1 MSHPGP
7 INVLVVED
15 SPVVRNLIGHILTGD
30 PAIRVIGAVASGE
43 EAIQAAARRKPDLIT
58 MDVNLPGINGYEATR
73 RIMETSPAP
82 IIIVS
87 ASYDPRDMDKM
98 FRMVEAGALT
108 FLPAPLGIGHPEFS
122 VRAAELIRTVKLMSE
137 IKVVRR
143 WAKAQGN
150 TAAALPRLEGIR
162 NTQKIEVVAMGASTG
177 GPVALKNILEA
188 LGPGFSAPLL
198 LVQHMAPGFVSGLA
212 EWLQPSARLP
222 VRVAQD
228 REQILPGHAYLA
240 PDGCHMRVDRFGRI
254 ELGPEEPING
264 MRPAISPLFRS
275 VAESYGPNA
284 AGILLTG
291 MGSDGVAEL
300 GLMKAKGAVTIAQDK
315 ESSVVFGMPGE
326 AVKSGAAMYV
336 LGPGQIAELLKAL
349 VETKGG
355 RSIISA

>member
-1 MSHPGP
+1 MSRPGP

-15 SPVVRNLIGHILTGD
+15 SPVVRHLISHILTGD

-43 EAIQAAARRKPDLIT
+43 EAIQAAARQKPDLIT

-73 RIMETSPAP
+73 RIMETYPAP

-87 ASYDPRDMDKM
+87 ASFDPQDMDKM

-108 FLPAPLGIGHPEFS
+108 FLPPPLGLGHPEFPA
-122 VRAAELIRTVKLMSE
+122 RAAELIRTVKLMSE

-143 WAKAQGN
+143 WAKAQG
-150 TAAALPRLEGIR
+150 TVAVALPRLEGIG
-162 NTQKIEVVAMGASTG
+162 NTQKIEVVALGASTG
-177 GPVALKNILEA
+177 GPVVLKNILEA
-188 LGPGFSAPLL
+188 LGPGFPAPLL
-198 LVQHMAPGFVSGLA
+198 IVQHMAPGFVTGLA
-212 EWLQPSARLP
+212 EWLQQSTLLP

-240 PDGCHMRVDRFGRI
+240 PDGYHMRVDRFSRI
-254 ELGPEEPING
+254 DLSTGAPVNG

-275 VAESYGPNA
+275 LAEFFGPKA

-300 GLMKAKGAVTIAQDK
+300 DLMKARGAVTIAQDK

-326 AVKSGAAMYV
+326 AVKSGAAIYI
-336 LGPGQIAELLKAL
+336 LGPGQIAELLKVL
-349 VETKGG
+349 VKTKGG
-355 RSIISA
+355 RKIISG